1 LAAGRRARFP
11 QELTRIR
18 ILEDGLQ
25 RDVNTRPLRVG
36 VVGLGYAGEQHLKN
50 FVRMPNVEAV
60 ALAGLEGERLR
71 ELGGRYGVQN
81 LHESWEELVARD
93 DLDVV
98 SIGAPNHLH
107 APIAIAALKGG
118 RHVLC
123 EKPLARTGAEAE
135 GIVRAAREADRAVHV
150 AFTQRERGDV
160 QALKRHVEEGNLGRI
175 YHAKAT
181 WMRRNGIPGM
191 GGWFTSKEMAGGGPL
206 IDLGV
211 HMIDM
216 ALFLMG
222 DPEVQSVSCA
232 TYAELGPR
240 GRGGR
245 SDFGL
250 MQGEDP
256 YEVEDLATAF
266 IRLSG
271 GATLNLEAGWAV
283 YRESSDDFGVT
294 LYGTEGGAEMKVRNY
309 GTADTVRIFTDVA
322 GVPAVV
328 TPEIQPREGH
338 YAVVRRF
345 VETLRAGGW
354 AGQYGDDGL
363 DRARIIDACYASAL
377 ENREVSLR
385 EVAEREA
392 V

>member
-1 LAAGRRARFP
+1 
-11 QELTRIR
+11 
-18 ILEDGLQ
+18 
-25 RDVNTRPLRVG
+25 
-36 VVGLGYAGEQHLKN
+36 
-50 FVRMPNVEAV
+50 V
-60 ALAGLEGERLR
+60 ASEERLR
-71 ELGGRYGVQN
+71 ELGGFYGVQD
-81 LHESWEELVARD
+81 LHRSWEDLVARD

-107 APIAIAALKGG
+107 APIAIAALEAG

-135 GIVRAAREADRAVHV
+135 GIVRAAREADRAVHI

-191 GGWFTSKEMAGGGPL
+191 GSWFTDKEMAGGGPL

-216 ALFLMG
+216 ALYLM
-222 DPEVQSVSCA
+222 DEPEVETVSCA

-245 SDFGL
+245 TSGGDANKTIVG
-250 MQGEDP
+250 DA

-271 GATLNLEAGWAV
+271 GATLNLEAGWAA

-294 LYGTEGGAEMKVRNY
+294 LYGTDGGADMKVRNY
-309 GTADTVRIFTDVA
+309 GTSDTVRIYTDVA

-328 TPEIQPREGH
+328 TPEIEPREGH
-338 YAVVRRF
+338 FAVVWRF
-345 VETLRAGGW
+345 VETIRSGDW
-354 AGQYGDDGL
+354 EGQHGEDGL
-363 DRARIIDACYASAL
+363 HRARIIDACYASAL

-385 EVAEREA
+385 EVAGADEA

>member
-1 LAAGRRARFP
+1 MQSESMAAEPLR
-11 QELTRIR
+11 E
-18 ILEDGLQ
+18 
-25 RDVNTRPLRVG
+25 PLRVG

-50 FVRMPNVEAV
+50 FVKMPNVEAV
-60 ALAGLEGERLR
+60 ALAGLEEGRLR
-71 ELGGRYGVQN
+71 ELGGLYGVRN
-81 LHESWEELVARD
+81 LYRSWEELVARD

-118 RHVLC
+118 KHVLC

-135 GIVRAAREADRAVHV
+135 GIVRAATEADRAVHI

-160 QALKRHVEEGNLGRI
+160 QALKRHVDEGNLGRI

-216 ALFLMG
+216 ALYLMG
-222 DPEVQSVSCA
+222 EPEVETVSCA

-245 SDFGL
+245 PDFGL
-250 MQGEDP
+250 MQGDSP

-294 LYGTEGGAEMKVRNY
+294 LYGTDGGAEMKVKNY
-309 GTADTVRIFTDVA
+309 GTRDTVRIYTDVA
-322 GVPAVV
+322 GLPAVV
-328 TPEIQPREGH
+328 LPEIEPREGH
-338 YAVVRRF
+338 LAVVRRF
-345 VETLRAGGW
+345 VETIRSGDW
-354 AGQYGDDGL
+354 AGQFGEDGL
-363 DRARIIDACYASAL
+363 RRARVIDACYASAL
-377 ENREVSLR
+377 ENREVSLVD
-385 EVAEREA
+385 VAGREA

>member
-1 LAAGRRARFP
+1 MQTEIP
-11 QELTRIR
+11 SPE
-18 ILEDGLQ
+18 
-25 RDVNTRPLRVG
+25 PLRVG

-50 FVRMPNVEAV
+50 FTRMPNVEAV
-60 ALAGLEGERLR
+60 ALAGLEEDRLR
-71 ELGGRYGVQN
+71 ELGERYGVHE
-81 LHESWEELVARD
+81 LHRGWEELVARD

-107 APIAIAALKGG
+107 APIAVAALEGG

-123 EKPLARTGAEAE
+123 EKPLARTGAEAA
-135 GIVRAAREADRAVHV
+135 GIVEAARRADRAVHI

-211 HMIDM
+211 HMVDM

-222 DPEVQSVSCA
+222 DPGVESVSCA
-232 TYAELGPR
+232 TYAELGPQ
-240 GRGGR
+240 GRGGW
-245 SDFGL
+245 SGKGL
-250 MQGEDP
+250 MTGENP

-271 GATLNLEAGWAV
+271 GATLNLETGWAV

-294 LYGTEGGAEMKVRNY
+294 LYGTDGGAEMKVRNY
-309 GTADTVRIFTDVA
+309 GTADTVRIYTDVA

-328 TPEIQPREGH
+328 TPEIEPREGH

-345 VETLRAGGW
+345 VETVRGGDW
-354 AGQYGDDGL
+354 RGQHGEDGL

-377 ENREVSLR
+377 EGREISLR
-385 EVAEREA
+385 EVAAEEA

>member
-1 LAAGRRARFP
+1 MQDQDSP
-11 QELTRIR
+11 T
-18 ILEDGLQ
+18 
-25 RDVNTRPLRVG
+25 LRVG

-50 FVRMPNVEAV
+50 FARMPNVEAV
-60 ALAGLEGERLR
+60 ALAGLEEERLR
-71 ELGGRYGVQN
+71 ELGERYGVHE
-81 LHESWEELVARD
+81 LHRSWEELVARD

-107 APIAIAALKGG
+107 APIAVAALEGG

-123 EKPLARTGAEAE
+123 EKPLARTGAEAA
-135 GIVRAAREADRAVHV
+135 GIVEAARRADRAVHI

-160 QALKRHVEEGNLGRI
+160 QALKRHIDEGNLGRI

-211 HMIDM
+211 HMVDM

-222 DPEVQSVSCA
+222 DPTVESVSCA
-232 TYAELGPR
+232 TYAELGPQ
-240 GRGGR
+240 GRGGWVGN
-245 SDFGL
+245 GL
-250 MQGEDP
+250 MTGENP

-271 GATLNLEAGWAV
+271 GATLNLETGWAV

-294 LYGTEGGAEMKVRNY
+294 LYGTDGGAEMKVRNY
-309 GTADTVRIFTDVA
+309 GTADTVRIYTDVA

-328 TPEIQPREGH
+328 APEIEPREGH

-345 VETLRAGGW
+345 VEAIRGGDW
-354 AGQYGDDGL
+354 KGQYGEDGL

-377 ENREVSLR
+377 EGREVSLR
-385 EVAEREA
+385 EVAERGA
-392 V
+392 R

>member
-1 LAAGRRARFP
+1 MQPENLSV
-11 QELTRIR
+11 E
-18 ILEDGLQ
+18 
-25 RDVNTRPLRVG
+25 PLRVG
-36 VVGLGYAGEQHLKN
+36 VVGLGYAGDRHLN
-50 FVRMPNVEAV
+50 AFTRLPNVEAV
-60 ALAGLEGERLR
+60 ALAGLEEDRLQQ
-71 ELGGRYGVQN
+71 LGGRYGVPN
-81 LHESWEELVARD
+81 LYRSWEDLLARD

-107 APIAIAALKGG
+107 APIAIAALEGG

-135 GIVRAAREADRAVHV
+135 RIVRAAKRADRAVHI

-216 ALFLMG
+216 ALYLMG
-222 DPEVQSVSCA
+222 EPEVESVSCA

-240 GRGGR
+240 GRGSR

-250 MQGEDP
+250 MQGDRP

-266 IRLSG
+266 IRLAG

-294 LYGTEGGAEMKVRNY
+294 LYGTDGGAEMKVRNY
-309 GTADTVRIFTDVA
+309 GTRDTVRIYTDVA

-328 TPEIQPREGH
+328 TPEIAPREGH
-338 YAVVRRF
+338 PAVVRRF
-345 VETLRAGGW
+345 VETIRRGDW
-354 AGQYGDDGL
+354 QGQFGEDGL
-363 DRARIIDACYASAL
+363 NRARIIDACYASAL

-385 EVAEREA
+385 EVAEEEA

>member
-1 LAAGRRARFP
+1 LVK
-11 QELTRIR
+11 EE

-25 RDVNTRPLRVG
+25 TEINAEPLRVG

-50 FVRMPNVEAV
+50 FVKMPNVEAV
-60 ALAGLEGERLR
+60 ALAGLEEHRLR
-71 ELGGRYGVQN
+71 ELGGLYRVPN
-81 LHESWEELVARD
+81 LYRSWEDLVARE

-107 APIAIAALKGG
+107 APIAIATLTGG

-135 GIVRAAREADRAVHV
+135 GIVRAAREADRAVHI

-211 HMIDM
+211 HMVDM

-222 DPEVQSVSCA
+222 DPEVESVSCA

-240 GRGGR
+240 GRGWWTGK
-245 SDFGL
+245 GL
-250 MQGEDP
+250 MTGDSP

-271 GATLNLEAGWAV
+271 GATLTLETGWAA

-294 LYGTEGGAEMKVRNY
+294 LYGTDGGAEMKVKNY
-309 GTADTVRIFTDVA
+309 GTSDTVRIFTDVA

-328 TPEIQPREGH
+328 VPEIEPREGH
-338 YAVVRRF
+338 LAVVRRF
-345 VETLRAGGW
+345 VETIRGGDW
-354 AGQYGDDGL
+354 AGQHGEDGL

-377 ENREVSLR
+377 QNREVSLR
-385 EVAEREA
+385 EVAEEEA

>member
-1 LAAGRRARFP
+1 VLKETF
-11 QELTRIR
+11 
-18 ILEDGLQ
+18 LQ
-25 RDVNTRPLRVG
+25 TERVSTGPLRVG

-50 FVRMPNVEAV
+50 FVRMPGVEAL
-60 ALAGLEGERLR
+60 ALAGLEEERLR
-71 ELGGRYGVQN
+71 ALGGLYGVPN
-81 LHESWEELVARD
+81 FHRSWEDLVARE

-107 APIAIAALKGG
+107 APIAISALKRGK
-118 RHVLC
+118 HVLC

-135 GIVRAAREADRAVHV
+135 GIVRAAREAGRAVHI

-211 HMIDM
+211 HMVDM
-216 ALFLMG
+216 ALYLMG
-222 DPEVQSVSCA
+222 EPEVESVSCA

-245 SDFGL
+245 ADFGL
-250 MQGEDP
+250 MQGDSP

-271 GATLNLEAGWAV
+271 GATLNLEAGWAA

-294 LYGTEGGAEMKVRNY
+294 LYGTDGGAEMKVKNY
-309 GTADTVRIFTDVA
+309 GTSDTVRIYTDVA

-328 TPEIQPREGH
+328 LPEIEPREGH
-338 YAVVRRF
+338 LAVVRRF
-345 VETLRAGGW
+345 VDAIRGGGW
-354 AGQYGDDGL
+354 AGQYGEDGL

-377 ENREVSLR
+377 ENREVSMR
-385 EVAEREA
+385 EVVEREA

>member
-1 LAAGRRARFP
+1 M
-11 QELTRIR
+11 
-18 ILEDGLQ
+18 
-25 RDVNTRPLRVG
+25 RVG
-36 VVGLGYAGEQHLKN
+36 VVGLGWAGEQHLKN
-50 FVRMPNVEAV
+50 YPRMPDVEVV
-60 ALAGLEGERLR
+60 ALAGLEEERLH
-71 ELGGRYGVQN
+71 ELGDLYGVPN
-81 LHESWEELVARD
+81 LYTDYADLVARD
-93 DLDVV
+93 DLDIV
-98 SIGAPNHLH
+98 SVAAPNHLH
-107 APIAIAALKGG
+107 APVSIAALKGG

-135 GIVRAAREADRAVHV
+135 GIVRAAREAGRMVHI

-160 QALKRHVEEGNLGRI
+160 QALKRHIVEGNLGRI

-181 WMRRNGIPGM
+181 WMRRNGIPGL
-191 GGWFTSKEMAGGGPL
+191 GGWFTSKERAAAGPL

-216 ALFLMG
+216 VLYLMG
-222 DPEVQSVSCA
+222 EPEVETVSCA
-232 TYAELGPR
+232 TYAELGPQ

-245 SDFGL
+245 G
-250 MQGEDP
+250 GANVVVGGP

-271 GATLNLEAGWAV
+271 GATLNLETGWAV

-294 LYGTEGGAEMKVRNY
+294 LYGTDGGAEMKVRNY
-309 GTADTVRIFTDVA
+309 GTRDTVRIYTDVA

-328 TPEIQPREGH
+328 APEIQPREGH
-338 YAVVRRF
+338 FSVVRRC
-345 VETLRAGGW
+345 VETIRSGDWEGHDGEEGLR
-354 AGQYGDDGL
+354 
-363 DRARIIDACYASAL
+363 RARIIDACYASAL

-385 EVAEREA
+385 DVMREEA

>member
-1 LAAGRRARFP
+1 MQNLDSK
-11 QELTRIR
+11 T
-18 ILEDGLQ
+18 
-25 RDVNTRPLRVG
+25 LRVG

-50 FVRMPNVEAV
+50 FVRVPNVEAV
-60 ALAGLEGERLR
+60 ALAGLEEGRLR
-71 ELGGRYGVQN
+71 ELGGRYGVRN
-81 LHESWEELVARD
+81 LYRSWEELVARD
-93 DLDVV
+93 DLDAV

-118 RHVLC
+118 KHVLC

-135 GIVRAAREADRAVHV
+135 GIVRAAKEADRAVHI

-216 ALFLMG
+216 ALYLM
-222 DPEVQSVSCA
+222 DEPEVETVSCA

-245 SDFGL
+245 TDFGL
-250 MQGEDP
+250 MQGDSP

-266 IRLSG
+266 IRLAG

-294 LYGTEGGAEMKVRNY
+294 LYGTDGGAEMKVKNY
-309 GTADTVRIFTDVA
+309 GTRDTVRIYTDVA

-328 TPEIQPREGH
+328 TPEIEPREGH
-338 YAVVRRF
+338 LAVVRRF
-345 VETLRAGGW
+345 VETIRSGDW
-354 AGQYGDDGL
+354 AGQFGEDGL
-363 DRARIIDACYASAL
+363 RRARIIDACYASAL
-377 ENREVSLR
+377 ENREVSLTD
-385 EVAEREA
+385 VAGREA

>member
-1 LAAGRRARFP
+1 ME
-11 QELTRIR
+11 EL
-18 ILEDGLQ
+18 LQ
-25 RDVNTRPLRVG
+25 SNVNSEPLRVG

-60 ALAGLEGERLR
+60 ALAGLEEDRLR
-71 ELGGRYGVQN
+71 ELGGLYGVPN
-81 LHESWEELVARD
+81 LYRSWEDLVARD

-107 APIAIAALKGG
+107 APIAIAALRGG

-135 GIVRAAREADRAVHV
+135 GIVRAAREADRAVHI

-211 HMIDM
+211 HMVDM

-222 DPEVQSVSCA
+222 DPEVESVSCA

-240 GRGGR
+240 GRGGWKGIGVMTG
-245 SDFGL
+245 D
-250 MQGEDP
+250 DA

-271 GATLNLEAGWAV
+271 GATLNLETGWAV
-283 YRESSDDFGVT
+283 YREPSDDFGVT
-294 LYGTEGGAEMKVRNY
+294 LYGTDGGAEMKVKNY
-309 GTADTVRIFTDVA
+309 GTSDTVRIFTDVA

-328 TPEIQPREGH
+328 IPEIEPREGH
-338 YAVVRRF
+338 HAVVRRF
-345 VETLRAGGW
+345 VEAIRGGDW
-354 AGQYGDDGL
+354 TGQHGEDGL

-377 ENREVSLR
+377 QNREVSLR
-385 EVAEREA
+385 EVAEEEA

>member
-1 LAAGRRARFP
+1 
-11 QELTRIR
+11 
-18 ILEDGLQ
+18 LQ
-25 RDVNTRPLRVG
+25 PERPSDEPLRVG

-60 ALAGLEGERLR
+60 ALAGLEEERLQ
-71 ELGGRYGVQN
+71 ELGGRYGVPN
-81 LHESWEELVARD
+81 LYKSWEDLVARD

-107 APIAIAALKGG
+107 APIAISALEAS

-135 GIVRAAREADRAVHV
+135 GIVRAAREADRAVHI

-160 QALKRHVEEGNLGRI
+160 QALKRHVDEGNLGRI

-216 ALFLMG
+216 ALYLMG
-222 DPEVQSVSCA
+222 EPEVESVSCA

-245 SDFGL
+245 GDFGL
-250 MQGEDP
+250 MQGDKP

-266 IRLSG
+266 IRLSE
-271 GATLNLEAGWAV
+271 GATLNLEAGWAA

-294 LYGTEGGAEMKVRNY
+294 LYGTDGGAEMKVRNY
-309 GTADTVRIFTDVA
+309 GTSDTVRIYTDVA
-322 GVPAVV
+322 GAPAVV
-328 TPEIQPREGH
+328 MPEIEPREGH
-338 YAVVRRF
+338 FAVVRRF
-345 VETLRAGGW
+345 VETIRGGDW
-354 AGQYGDDGL
+354 EGQFGEDGL

-385 EVAEREA
+385 EVVEEEA